1 MKNKSFLAFLFT
13 LFALLI
19 VMGGGIYSVYTRLD
33 TDCDGY
39 SFDVELEKDNLNLEP
54 CQGELVKLMIEN
66 TGKED
71 DIYRILLKGPTWVMV
86 KPAAIKVDAGE
97 KEEVSIY
104 VSPPI
109 DVKGQFKIT
118 VEIESE
124 CSTEDKIISV
134 KV

>member
-1 MKNKSFLAFLFT
+1 MKSKSFLAFLFT

-19 VMGGGIYSVYTRLD
+19 VMGGGIYSIYNGLG

-54 CQGELVKLMIEN
+54 CQGELVKLLIEN
-66 TGKED
+66 TGAND
-71 DIYRILLKGPTWVMV
+71 DIYKISLEGPKWAMV
-86 KPAAIKVDAGE
+86 KPDVIKVDARE
-97 KEEVSIY
+97 TEEVSIY
-104 VSPPI
+104 ISPPI

-118 VEIESE
+118 IEIESE
-124 CSTEDKIISV
+124 CSTEDKAISV